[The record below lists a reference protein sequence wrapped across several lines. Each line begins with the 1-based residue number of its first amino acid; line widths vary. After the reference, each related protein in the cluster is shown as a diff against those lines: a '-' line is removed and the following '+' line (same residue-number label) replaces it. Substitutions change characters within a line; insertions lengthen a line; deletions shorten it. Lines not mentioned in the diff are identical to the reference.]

1 MTRTILLA
9 VSLALAAPSTALAQ
23 AKDDAA
29 AKQPAPS
36 KKASAKK
43 PAAKATASR
52 ATDAKTAAERKKKGA
67 TQGNPAQLAAVA
79 RMKSIFMFA
88 VETCER
94 PEKCDEAMRSDAE
107 RQFLDACRACASAER
122 CEAERDAI
130 KGARTT
136 KQSNPC
142 VEE

>member
-9 VSLALAAPSTALAQ
+9 VSLALAAPTTVLAQ
-23 AKDDAA
+23 AKDEAA
-29 AKQPAPS
+29 AKQPS

-43 PAAKATASR
+43 AAAKGTAGAGAPEKKKKAESR
-52 ATDAKTAAERKKKGA
+52 ANA
-67 TQGNPAQLAAVA
+67 PQLAAVA
-79 RMKSIFMFA
+79 RMKSVFMFA

-94 PEKCDEAMRSDAE
+94 PEKCDQAMRADAE

-130 KGARTT
+130 QQSRTT